1 VHAGGKLVQNYFLH
15 ERKRNLQAQ
24 ANGKLCSYV
33 LFKSNF
39 ECEKYLSVINNI
51 EIRKH
56 FTRLWLS
63 AHSLRIEKGRHQGIP
78 RHNSTCPRCSSNEVE
93 DELHF
98 LLTCSALHNERK
110 SLIQCITDNCI
121 NFIKLANKDKFIWLM
136 NNENKDILITLFSY
150 IQNNERCG

>member
-1 VHAGGKLVQNYFLH
+1 
-15 ERKRNLQAQ
+15 
-24 ANGKLCSYV
+24 
-33 LFKSNF
+33 
-39 ECEKYLSVINNI
+39 LSVINNI

-56 FTRLWLS
+56 FTRLRLA
-63 AHSLRIEKGRHQGIP
+63 AHSLRIEKGRLQDIP
-78 RHNSTCPRCSSNEVE
+78 RHNRTRPRCSSNQVE

-98 LLTCSALHNERK
+98 LLTCSALHNERE

-136 NNENKDILITLFSY
+136 NNENKDILIILCSY